1 MCYFSR
7 YALLPAP
14 GVLLL
19 SLFFSCFLVGGCPRI
34 FLFIVVRTSSFES
47 GQVSTMLCCHVLQVL
62 LEKVC
67 PGCSALSPHCFL
79 LNPHHLSVALFPVA
93 SRLLCCVS
101 ALSPAGCPGCLE
113 VCPTCLLG
121 GCPGCLEVCPT
132 CILGEC
138 PGCLE
143 VCPTCLLGGVS
154 RLSLGVSDLFPGG
167 CPGCL

>member
-1 MCYFSR
+1 MCSLSSVCYFSR

-19 SLFFSCFLVGGCPRI
+19 SLFFSCFLVGGSPRI

-79 LNPHHLSVALFPVA
+79 LNPHHFSVALFPVA

-121 GCPGCLEVCPT
+121 GVQAVLRCVRLVSWGSVQAVLRCVRLVSWGVCPGCL
-132 CILGEC
+132 
-138 PGCLE
+138 
-143 VCPTCLLGGVS
+143 
-154 RLSLGVSDLFPGG
+154 
-167 CPGCL
+167 